1 MFLELVPQLG
11 SGSKSSA
18 YEYMNPSALMGT
30 TMHFSEMILAGH
42 VDLC

>member
-18 YEYMNPSALMGT
+18 YENMNPSGLTGT